1 MSGYLYFRNNL
12 KYMKDHIQAYMISC
26 KIFFQLMVTVFKENL
41 NLQLPLIFYSSIRF
55 AYGIVFTSEE
65 IAVNRSEALL
75 EISDKF
81 ITKFSGFSYM
91 VLQFR
96 LKTVQKISKTILY
109 NFKNSGLVVLTE
121 RSQFLPQK
129 LVMKLLEMGK
139 EMKIK
144 HRVSS
149 PPYKV
154 WGEMFS

>member
-1 MSGYLYFRNNL
+1 
-12 KYMKDHIQAYMISC
+12 
-26 KIFFQLMVTVFKENL
+26 MVTVFKENL

-65 IAVNRSEALL
+65 IAVNRFEALL

-109 NFKNSGLVVLTE
+109 NFKDSGLVVLPE
-121 RSQFLPQK
+121 RSQCVQQK

-139 EMKIK
+139 DMKIK
-144 HRVSS
+144 HSVSS
-149 PPYKV
+149 PPSLYKV
-154 WGEMFS
+154 WGNFFCKIAWHRRTIFFGQIYGGDILHRD